1 MARLDFGGFWWA
13 AVPRE
18 HWLESEVFQVE
29 LEKKWNAEVGDC
41 RQELVF
47 IGIGMDE
54 LAIYDSLQ
62 ACLLTD
68 EEMELGIQAWAQ
80 FQDPFPKWNVS
91 VDEALAARV

>member
-1 MARLDFGGFWWA
+1 
-13 AVPRE
+13 VPKE
-18 HWLESEVFQVE
+18 HWPESEVFQAE

-68 EEMELGIQAWAQ
+68 EEMELGIRAWSE
-80 FQDPFPKWNVS
+80 FHDPFPKWNVS
-91 VDEALAARV
+91 VDDALAARA